1 MVFFGGGEPRRT
13 TPTQPGLHI
22 SQAGSYFTCLL
33 LISTGLDGY
42 IGQHLTMSL
51 PIVMCPAKPEINDV
65 NIVRIAVGW
74 GRDQIN
80 QPQGFGHEEKGVKQ
94 QIANLI
100 HAVRTVMRGIEI
112 RKFSPPVCSLCL
124 HLQIE
129 TEAKEQGGGQVDQ
142 MSLEI
147 RLIPK
152 VISWAEHY
160 MNIHPQLDLHLSC
173 TFTF

>member
-1 MVFFGGGEPRRT
+1 MVFLAGGGGEICMVFFGGEPRRT

-51 PIVMCPAKPEINDV
+51 PIVMCPAKPEINDM
-65 NIVRIAVGW
+65 NIVHIAVGW

-100 HAVRTVMRGIEI
+100 HAIRTVMRGIEI
-112 RKFSPPVCSLCL
+112 RKFSPRTVASVF
-124 HLQIE
+124 IY
-129 TEAKEQGGGQVDQ
+129 K
-142 MSLEI
+142 
-147 RLIPK
+147 
-152 VISWAEHY
+152 
-160 MNIHPQLDLHLSC
+160 
-173 TFTF
+173 